1 MTDNLL
7 KGSMELR
14 EWRKVFNPSKLK
26 QEQENSEQVKSCS
39 LVTPKQKTRD
49 VKEASFTL

>member
-1 MTDNLL
+1 MTDTLL

-26 QEQENSEQVKSCS
+26 QEQDDSQQVKSSS
-39 LVTPKQKTRD
+39 LVTLKPKTKE
-49 VKEASFTL
+49 VKQASFTL